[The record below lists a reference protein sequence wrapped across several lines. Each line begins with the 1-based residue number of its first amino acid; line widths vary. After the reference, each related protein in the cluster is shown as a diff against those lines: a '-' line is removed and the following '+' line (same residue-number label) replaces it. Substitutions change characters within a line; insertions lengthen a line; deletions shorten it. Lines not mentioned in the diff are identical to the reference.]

1 MPVFLLTAVTAV
13 YLVSS
18 VLLLAAK
25 RPDYRAI
32 RDTISELGETGA
44 RHMRLA
50 AYGVFL
56 PVGLMALVLAWLRHG
71 SKPAAAG
78 LALCLAVGYLAAA
91 AFPCDPG
98 SPARGSWR
106 QNLHNLGGLVEY
118 WGGGIFLW
126 RLGADHDMGF
136 DMLAAFVLALPLA
149 FNLRACLPIRG
160 LLQRMAETALF
171 GGLLL
176 ANAGV

>member
-1 MPVFLLTAVTAV
+1 MTAFMLTTVTAL

-18 VLLLAAK
+18 MLLLAAY
-25 RPDYRAI
+25 RPGYRAI

-44 RHMRLA
+44 RHGRLA

-56 PVGLMALVLAWLRHG
+56 PVGLMALALAWLRHG
-71 SKPAAAG
+71 SSAAG
-78 LALCLAVGYLAAA
+78 LALCIAVGYLAAA

-98 SPARGSWR
+98 SPARGTWR
-106 QNLHNLGGLVEY
+106 QSLHNLGGLVEY

-126 RLGADHDMGF
+126 RLGADHDVGF
-136 DMLAAFVLALPLA
+136 QALAAFVLALPLA

-160 LLQRMAETALF
+160 LLQRLAESALF

-176 ANAGV
+176 ANAGA